1 MTDSTGFTEDLATE
15 LGRVVVSEVGALEER
30 IRSDVEEKMK
40 AEQDEKINDA
50 VLDAVAEMGADVNRG
65 YTDTSGG
72 MLEFGTGDVTLA
84 TQASQLLDSRWKP
97 LVVSSDSV
105 DDSSIKQALTEFF
118 AGGPLG
124 SYAVGSDEDSAVLV
138 QVMESCHQKAKIDPH
153 AKSIISNLT
162 NYTVG
167 TGLEISC
174 SVQEIED
181 ELRSFASSNQL
192 HSRIKQAVKSK
203 FIHGEHYF
211 FYYIDPSTGDVHL
224 RDRTK
229 PYDIRSIQ
237 THPEDT
243 ETRLA
248 YGKLMENDSVNRISF
263 DTDRDSAKYDWY
275 ADIDY
280 FEQKALPSGAVAK
293 GTGRMSNRKLVQMV
307 KMGAGSDV
315 RGVPLM
321 YPVLRYLKYY
331 EDFITDRIILNHE
344 RSKVVWVRRISGNR
358 KLAGGRAQRGPV
370 GGQILTE
377 TPQVEWRVI
386 KPEINADDVTEDG
399 RLIRL
404 AIASGVGMPEHLLFQ
419 DPSNQVYASIRSS
432 DTPFAQSIRSY
443 QFDWLKDLEIM
454 FRVVLREKV
463 KAGALPEKTEV
474 ETFTMESYDRLADE
488 IGPMVRAK
496 APQSEII
503 HAVAQVGEEVPTET
517 VSIDTVDVKIDL
529 QFPEVV
535 QQDPIRMA
543 QESEILHRIGVLSKT
558 EIAARHGFNFKQSAK
573 LMSMERAWDTSN
585 GEEDDSGGPETYG
598 KGSDSN
604 EPETDTEE
612 EEE

>member
-1 MTDSTGFTEDLATE
+1 MTDTADFTEDLAAQI
-15 LGRVVVSEVGALEER
+15 GKVVVSEVGVLEEQ
-30 IRSDVEEKMK
+30 IRKDVEDRLQ
-40 AEQDEKINDA
+40 AEQAEKINDA

-65 YTDTSGG
+65 HADESGG
-72 MLEFGTGDVTLA
+72 VLDLGTGDITLA

-97 LVVSSDSV
+97 LVVSAGSV
-105 DDSSIKQALTEFF
+105 DDNSIKQALTEFF

-174 SVQEIED
+174 SVQEVD
-181 ELRSFASSNQL
+181 DVLRSFVTNNQL

-203 FIHGEHYF
+203 FVHGEHYF
-211 FYYIDPSTGDVHL
+211 FFYIDPSTGDIYL

-248 YGKLMENDSVNRISF
+248 YGRLMENDSINRIAF
-263 DTDRDSAKYDWY
+263 DTDKDNAKYDWY

-280 FEQKALPSGAVAK
+280 FEQKTLPSGAVAK

-358 KLAGGRAQRGPV
+358 KLAGGRAQRGPI

-377 TPQVEWRVI
+377 TPQIEWRVI

-404 AIASGVGMPEHLLFQ
+404 AIASGVGIPEHLLFQ

-454 FRVVLREKV
+454 FRVVIREKV
-463 KAGALPEKTEV
+463 KAGILPETTEV
-474 ETFTMESYDRLADE
+474 ETFTMESYGRMTDE
-488 IGPMVRAK
+488 IGPMIRAK
-496 APQSEII
+496 APRNEVV
-503 HAVAQVGEEVPTET
+503 HALAQISDEVPTET
-517 VSIDTVDVKIDL
+517 VKVNTVDVKIDL

-535 QQDPIRMA
+535 QHDPIRMA

-558 EIAARHGFNFKQSAK
+558 EISARHGFNYKQSAK
-573 LMSMERAWDTSN
+573 LMSMESN
-585 GEEDDSGGPETYG
+585 WNTPDNDSDDAEAPETYG

-612 EEE
+612 EEA